1 MFVLYV
7 FGTAAEDYA
16 RAFYEWVNDM
26 LEQNTCLRPFS
37 SDRASGE
44 TAYDNGELRGLR
56 GR

>member
-56 GR
+56 G